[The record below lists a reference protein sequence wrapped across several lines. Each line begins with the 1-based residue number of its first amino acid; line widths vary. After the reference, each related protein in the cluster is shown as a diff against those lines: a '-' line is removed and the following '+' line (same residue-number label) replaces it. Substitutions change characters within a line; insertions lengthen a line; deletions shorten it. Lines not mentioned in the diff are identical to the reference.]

1 MRHVNGFI
9 CALVSLCCLVQL
21 KHAQAQMP
29 SFESGEECMDWFLL
43 AWSEMEKVHAIA
55 GVSEYSGTA
64 RYGTTSETWFSIKLV
79 SKKKEVI
86 HYCESEKIWGNGA
99 GSGIWSKTLKR
110 GGTSWWSNGDL
121 GKPLARFPDPQFDA
135 NGKEIN
141 IGTPRPFYPPDPFL
155 FTAYS
160 PGAYESNECDREY
173 VTGDYQKRETE
184 NRGITEKSNFSTL
197 YWKDTFGCLLEFD
210 KKHGM
215 PLKTTGYFKNATH
228 KGKTGPDAFQDVNY
242 IAQSKWECV
251 DDAKEIYAPVY
262 ITSLMKRISPRVP
275 KTLLLELS
283 CSYRVKDLSEEL
295 LSDENMKLLL
305 LDKGPIASLRKEL
318 YDSARSRKKKDRADP

>member
-1 MRHVNGFI
+1 MRHI
-9 CALVSLCCLVQL
+9 IALVYALLSLCCLAQL
-21 KHAQAQMP
+21 NHARAQLP
-29 SFESGEECMDWFLL
+29 NFEFGDECMDWFLL
-43 AWSEMEKVHAIA
+43 AWSEIERVHAIA

-64 RYGTTSETWFSIKLV
+64 RNGTTSEAWFSIKLV
-79 SKKKEVI
+79 SKKKEEI

-99 GSGIWSKTLKR
+99 GAGIWSKTLKR
-110 GGTSWWSNGDL
+110 GGTSWWSYGDL
-121 GKPLARFPDPQFDA
+121 GKPLARFPDPQVDA
-135 NGKEIN
+135 NGKEID

-160 PGAYESNECDREY
+160 PGAYEDNACDRKY
-173 VTGDYQKRETE
+173 VTGDYQKNEIE
-184 NRGITEKSNFSTL
+184 NCGITEKSNFSTL

-215 PLKTTGYFKNATH
+215 PLMATGYFKSATH
-228 KGKTGPDAFQDVNY
+228 KGKTGPDAFKDVNY
-242 IAQSKWECV
+242 ISQSKWECV
-251 DDAKEIYAPVY
+251 DDAKGIYAPVY
-262 ITSLMKRISPRVP
+262 ITSFMNRISPKVR

-318 YDSARSRKKKDRADP
+318 YDSARKRRKKD